1 MVEPDRPVHRGIA
14 LVTGASRGIGA
25 ACAQA
30 LLADGWTVVLAARG
44 LAALQSVVAAA
55 RPTIAPGADAWA
67 VAVDVSDRDSVIAL
81 FSAIGQ
87 RYGRLDLLFNN
98 AGVFPP
104 HRPVDEVTV
113 AEWRHA
119 VGTNVD
125 GMFHVLQLA
134 FALMKSQRP
143 AGGRIINNGSLAAYA
158 PRPESIAYTAT
169 KHAVLG
175 MTRAASL
182 DGRAHGIAVG
192 QIDIGNAA
200 TAMTAHVE
208 QGALQADGT
217 MRAETRLDL
226 AHIAACVVQA
236 ARMPPS
242 VNMLNATLLPT
253 SMPFVGRG

>member
-1 MVEPDRPVHRGIA
+1 MVDTESGTPRGIA

-30 LLADGWTVVLAARG
+30 LLDDGWTVVLAARS
-44 LAALQSVVAAA
+44 LSALQEVAAVA
-55 RPTIAPGADAWA
+55 RDTRPSTVEAWTVA
-67 VAVDVSDRDSVIAL
+67 LDVRDRVAVIA
-81 FSAIGQ
+81 
-87 RYGRLDLLFNN
+87 LFNN

-104 HRPVDEVTV
+104 HRQVDEVTEP
-113 AEWRHA
+113 EWRDA
-119 VGTNVD
+119 IGTNVD
-125 GMFHVLQLA
+125 GMFNVLQQA

-143 AGGRIINNGSLAAYA
+143 SGGRIINNGSLAAYA

-175 MTRAASL
+175 MTRAAAL

-208 QGALQADGT
+208 KGALQADGT

-226 AHIAACVVQA
+226 LHIAASVVQA

-242 VNMLNATLLPT
+242 VNMLNMTLLPT